1 MDLELVAHST
11 CTSTQPAHVQV
22 EFAAKSKTVHEF
34 AITLYI
40 IAVQFSG
47 DAKPMSRN
55 MRSQCQWKQQKRD
68 SMLKTNAIACTVLDF
83 AVNST
88 CT

>member
-1 MDLELVAHST
+1 MAYIPQFPKEKASI
-11 CTSTQPAHVQV
+11 
-22 EFAAKSKTVHEF
+22 AKTLHEF

-68 SMLKTNAIACTVLDF
+68 SMLKTNVIACTVLDF
-83 AVNST
+83 AVNSA

>member
-1 MDLELVAHST
+1 MAYIPQFPKEKASI
-11 CTSTQPAHVQV
+11 
-22 EFAAKSKTVHEF
+22 AKTLHEF

-55 MRSQCQWKQQKRD
+55 MRSQCQWKQQQRD
-68 SMLKTNAIACTVLDF
+68 TKLKTNGIECTVSDF
-83 AVNST
+83 AANSI
-88 CT
+88 CA